1 MHRNI
6 YLIYIYIYIYIYN
19 NNIYKLCMTCTKMSK
34 HIYQK
39 QNTYFSTIYISCFL
53 IYICDENNST
63 KANGV
68 SLVVTYNPAF
78 KNFS

>member
-1 MHRNI
+1 
-6 YLIYIYIYIYIYN
+6 
-19 NNIYKLCMTCTKMSK
+19 MTCTKMSK

-53 IYICDENNST
+53 KYICDENNST

-78 KNFS
+78 KNFSQVIRINFSYYMQANR